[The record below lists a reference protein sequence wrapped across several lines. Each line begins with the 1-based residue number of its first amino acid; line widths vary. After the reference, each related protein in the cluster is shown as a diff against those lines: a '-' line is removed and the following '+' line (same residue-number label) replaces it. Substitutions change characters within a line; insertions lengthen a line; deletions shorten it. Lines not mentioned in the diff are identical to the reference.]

1 MIFIL
6 LYSFMM
12 YFYTTATFLKKY
24 FQIFIL
30 AGANEKET
38 VNWWCRLK
46 TQKRG
51 EKFEEF
57 FAARNAF
64 QLSEGNASLP
74 LKQINKEVLVNRPV
88 TREDAKTTHNFFLG
102 LSLVLWN
109 RPIIIYLVFQ
119 FVWKLGA
126 PLQGSVILWIWG
138 WIFSQKIWS

>member
-74 LKQINKEVLVNRPV
+74 LKQINKQVLVNRTV
-88 TREDAKTTHNFFLG
+88 SDL
-102 LSLVLWN
+102 
-109 RPIIIYLVFQ
+109 
-119 FVWKLGA
+119 
-126 PLQGSVILWIWG
+126 LQGRMLKQPSLISVLSCNCRIYDDNISPKIKKSRDLP
-138 WIFSQKIWS
+138 IFLNIFYGNCI